1 MTEAKAIRVGVI
13 GFGNAGRN
21 FHSSVVDAVPGL
33 ELATIVQRS
42 GDAAAQAFPNV
53 KISRSVEEMLRDET
67 IRLVV
72 VATPNNSHFSLAAQ
86 ALEAD
91 RDVVIDKPFALS
103 TVDAAKLIEI
113 ARRKKRLI
121 SAYQNRRWDG
131 DFLTVKKLLD
141 DGKLG
146 RLVSF
151 ESHMDRWRPR
161 PNLDVWR
168 DKDLVAG
175 GALYDLGAHL
185 VDQALVLFGAPE
197 AIFADI
203 RIDRDEAILN
213 DAFDLRLYYPRLTVL
228 LRTTCL
234 ACSPAQRF
242 VIHGTQGSYMK
253 WGLDTQEDAL
263 KRGEK
268 FSQPYWGEEPE
279 VNWGELT
286 ADDHGNFVRTPVQTL
301 PGDYRG
307 YYANVRDALL
317 GTAPLTVTAN
327 QAWRTIR
334 VLELARES
342 SAKRAAVPCDFSDKP
357 ME

>member
-1 MTEAKAIRVGVI
+1 MTEVKAIRVGVI

-21 FHSSVVDAVPGL
+21 FHSAVVDAVPGM

-42 GDAAAQAFPNV
+42 GDAAAQAFPHV

-72 VATPNNSHFSLAAQ
+72 VATPNNSHLSLAAQ

-91 RDVVIDKPFALS
+91 RDVVIDKPFAL
-103 TVDAAKLIEI
+103 TTADAAKLIEL
-113 ARRKKRLI
+113 AHRKKRLI

-161 PNLDVWR
+161 PSLGVWR
-168 DKDLVAG
+168 DKDLTAG
-175 GALYDLGAHL
+175 GALYDLGSHL
-185 VDQALVLFGAPE
+185 VDQALVLFGTPE

-203 RIDRDEAILN
+203 RIDRDNAIIN

-242 VIHGTQGSYMK
+242 VIYGTQGSYMK
-253 WGLDTQEDAL
+253 FGLDPQEDAL

-268 FSQPYWGEEPE
+268 FSQPHWGEEPE
-279 VNWGELT
+279 VDWGKLT
-286 ADDHGNFVRTPVQTL
+286 LDDRGTITHTPVQTL

-307 YYANVRDALL
+307 YYANVRDAML
-317 GTAPLTVTAN
+317 GTAPLAVTAN
-327 QAWRTIR
+327 QAWHTIR

-342 SAKRAAVPCDFSDKP
+342 SGKRAAVPCDFSDKP
-357 ME
+357 AG